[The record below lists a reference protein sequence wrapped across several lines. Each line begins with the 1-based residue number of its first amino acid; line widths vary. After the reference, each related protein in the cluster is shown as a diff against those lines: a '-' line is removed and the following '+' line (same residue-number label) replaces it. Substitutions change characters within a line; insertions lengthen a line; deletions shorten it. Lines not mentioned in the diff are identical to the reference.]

1 MAASV
6 TAVALRDPWLLS
18 SERHW
23 EVQVAGSQPG
33 LTRVTDDN
41 LGLHIR
47 VGDRHPGSGPSAVPR
62 QLRSM
67 LAADLRAD
75 GSVHLVTRC
84 APPALIVAAE
94 GPWLFPADAG
104 VRGECVLA
112 PGDLLVMCSAAVL
125 DAHPDGIVAL
135 LSAGPDTARDTDPA
149 QLVATVLSGATSGAV
164 AVARRLPA

>member
-1 MAASV
+1 M

-18 SERHW
+18 SQRHW
-23 EVQVAGSQPG
+23 EIQVAGSHPG
-33 LTRVTDDN
+33 LTRVTEDN
-41 LGLHIR
+41 LGLHVR
-47 VGDRHPGSGPSAVPR
+47 VGDRHPGSGPAGVPR

-67 LAADLRAD
+67 LAADLRPD

-84 APPALIVAAE
+84 APPALIVAAG
-94 GPWLFPADAG
+94 GPSLFPADAG

-135 LSAGPDTARDTDPA
+135 LSAGSATARDTDPA
-149 QLVATVLSGATSGAV
+149 QLVETVLSGARSGAV
-164 AVARRLPA
+164 AVARRRTA